1 MCEAYTSVDYGCRR
15 RCNCLWWR
23 PDPASEACAVDEQRL
38 TDIETKIA
46 HQEHLLAELNDAL
59 SSQQAQLLHLKSLCD
74 TLVDRLRSLAEAGL
88 SK

>member
-1 MCEAYTSVDYGCRR
+1 M
-15 RCNCLWWR
+15 
-23 PDPASEACAVDEQRL
+23 DEQRL

-74 TLVDRLRSLAEAGL
+74 TLVDRLRSLAEAVPPGNPL
-88 SK
+88 DERPPHY